1 MFKHTSEGG
10 AWRIRVPRS
19 AVNALAAQRELEL
32 PCGGGLRPAGEA
44 ELRES
49 PSRNFAHRQ
58 KGD

>member
-1 MFKHTSEGG
+1 
-10 AWRIRVPRS
+10 
-19 AVNALAAQRELEL
+19 VNALAAQRELEL